1 MDSYSDEEDMSVS
14 DKQALYDISND
25 YKCLK
30 ARYVEQEQELAAFKN
45 TVKSNRPISDYE
57 LEVNI
62 ILYAA
67 AAFYSYINFFIF

>member
-1 MDSYSDEEDMSVS
+1 MDQYSDEEDMSMA

-30 ARYVEQEQELAAFKN
+30 ARYIEQEQELASFKN

-57 LEVNI
+57 LEVGRIYIRRRRFILI
-62 ILYAA
+62 I
-67 AAFYSYINFFIF
+67 FFIFR